1 MAVISAETKIQA
13 VEQCYAGAG
22 SLNQIA
28 ERFGVHRSTLQKW
41 LLNFDLFGEEGL
53 RHRAGNHHYPAIVK
67 QQAVEL
73 YLSGQMSIEAVCK
86 KYQLR
91 SRSQLEQWV
100 MLYNGQKGFR
110 SPGGRRGVRLA
121 MVSYEERKAA
131 VEYCIAHERSY
142 KLTAAHS
149 GFTYQQI
156 YGWVQKYQ
164 KADMEGLSSGHH
176 STRLAAENRRLR
188 ANNLELEMELA
199 VQQKYQQIC
208 WRRD

>member
-13 VEQCYAGAG
+13 VEQYYAGAG

-41 LLNFDLFGEEGL
+41 LLNHDLFGEEGL

-100 MLYNGQKGFR
+100 MLYNGQKDSVLLEAEGVFDW
-110 SPGGRRGVRLA
+110 PWYLTKNAKRR
-121 MVSYEERKAA
+121 
-131 VEYCIAHERSY
+131 
-142 KLTAAHS
+142 
-149 GFTYQQI
+149 
-156 YGWVQKYQ
+156 W
-164 KADMEGLSSGHH
+164 
-176 STRLAAENRRLR
+176 STVLLMKET
-188 ANNLELEMELA
+188 
-199 VQQKYQQIC
+199 IS
-208 WRRD
+208 

>member
-1 MAVISAETKIQA
+1 
-13 VEQCYAGAG
+13 
-22 SLNQIA
+22 
-28 ERFGVHRSTLQKW
+28 
-41 LLNFDLFGEEGL
+41 
-53 RHRAGNHHYPAIVK
+53 
-67 QQAVEL
+67 
-73 YLSGQMSIEAVCK
+73 
-86 KYQLR
+86 
-91 SRSQLEQWV
+91 

-121 MVSYEERKAA
+121 MVSHEERKEA
-131 VEYCIAHERSY
+131 VEYCIAHERNY
-142 KLTAAHS
+142 KLTAAPS